1 MAVTI
6 GSVTEGNANAEE
18 IKNNSPDS
26 ELYENNKKYL
36 QGSLVKFN
44 DKIYLAKRNVPSDVD
59 LDNPYYWEIFMDA
72 ADSKRVDEL
81 FEKTGKLDELE
92 TESKDNLVAA
102 INEVGSIQP
111 DWAQNDETAKDYIK
125 NRTHWVEEKAVLEET
140 TFTIEESDGMCA
152 LGNFPATLSAGDIC
166 TVVYDGKT
174 YTCTVFEFETD
185 IAGIGC
191 DAFEIAFQNQPDG
204 LCAIT
209 IMSYAGEHTISIL
222 QTTYHT
228 LNPKYIKDM
237 YYSEIGEGVIG
248 TGANGWIKVT
258 NYQAITI
265 PKMAINGT
273 IYENVPVDHV
283 ANRYVYYVVGGH
295 TLEFDKMSSS
305 MNADGLSDDDVVFY
319 GETQIYH
326 TIPDE
331 FIPWEESPTADSILY
346 TAQSLTEEQQAQA
359 RANIGA
365 DISTKM
371 DANNPVGTGSFSMN
385 RKAGTVVGAKSHAEG
400 YSTTASGEGSHAE
413 GYGTTAS
420 QSYSHAEGYNTTA
433 SGFSSHAEGLV
444 TTASGYD
451 SHAEGYLNTASGQYS
466 HTEGYQ
472 TIASGNGS
480 HAEGYL
486 TTASGQYSHAEGNYT
501 KASGSSSHAE
511 GNNTT
516 ASGDHSHAEGTGT
529 NKFSSV
535 VTTTNPT
542 TDSIITAWKSKK
554 FSVAKG
560 NYSHVE
566 GKDNLALNDYSHAE
580 GYQTTASGENS
591 HAEGYRTIASKNY
604 SHAEGNQTTASG
616 QYSHAEGNYTKASG
630 NGSHAEGVG
639 TTASGYDSHTE
650 GGYTKAPGSDSHA
663 EGTQTTA
670 SGSSSHA
677 EGYLTTA
684 SGNYSHVQGKYN
696 IKDSSNTYAD
706 IIGNGTS
713 TQSSNAATVDWS
725 GNAWF
730 AGDVYTGSTSGTNKD
745 DGSKK
750 LATEEYVNSSIA
762 AGGTDISLGL
772 TSASVGQIIKVK
784 AIDASGKPTAWEA
797 VDMPSGGGSNGGI
810 HLIARVVTE
819 ANAAS
824 IEVTGLST
832 TAEVLSLRIYNPG
845 STCGGGLCITVN
857 GIRKLGYGGTI
868 SGTNTVQ
875 AFVRAWLYRDG
886 GTLYGRS
893 RMANEGT
900 NVYEWPEMGE
910 ITSITVD
917 STYNDGTTKYFQAGT
932 IFEIYEGMY
941 PNVQ

>member
-1 MAVTI
+1 MLELIGIDGLTQWDVGRQIKVDKDIDMVHFSNRPYGYSKNVKVTD
-6 GSVTEGNANAEE
+6 GVADV
-18 IKNNSPDS
+18 PDMFLTS
-26 ELYENNKKYL
+26 CAPLHVWAYVGDFEKGYTKIE
-36 QGSLVKFN
+36 
-44 DKIYLAKRNVPSDVD
+44 KIYEVKPKNRPEDYIYTPEEVKTWEKLQDEIGNLAY
-59 LDNPYYWEIFMDA
+59 LA
-72 ADSKRVDEL
+72 TDE
-81 FEKTGKLDELE
+81 K
-92 TESKDNLVAA
+92 SSLVAA

-185 IAGIGC
+185 IARIGC
-191 DAFEIAFQNQPDG
+191 DAFEIVFQNQPDG

-209 IMSYAGEHTISIL
+209 ILSYAGEHTISIL

-295 TLEFDKMSSS
+295 TLEFDRMSSS

-385 RKAGTVVGAKSHAEG
+385 RKAGTVVGVKSHAEG
-400 YSTTASGEGSHAE
+400 DSTTASGNDSHAE
-413 GYGTTAS
+413 GF
-420 QSYSHAEGYNTTA
+420 NTRA
-433 SGFSSHAEGLV
+433 SGDKSHAEGLR
-444 TTASGYD
+444 
-451 SHAEGYLNTASGQYS
+451 
-466 HTEGYQ
+466 
-472 TIASGNGS
+472 TIASGD
-480 HAEGYL
+480 
-486 TTASGQYSHAEGNYT
+486 YSHAEGNY
-501 KASGSSSHAE
+501 S
-511 GNNTT
+511 
-516 ASGDHSHAEGTGT
+516 
-529 NKFSSV
+529 
-535 VTTTNPT
+535 
-542 TDSIITAWKSKK
+542 
-554 FSVAKG
+554 
-560 NYSHVE
+560 
-566 GKDNLALNDYSHAE
+566 
-580 GYQTTASGENS
+580 
-591 HAEGYRTIASKNY
+591 
-604 SHAEGNQTTASG
+604 
-616 QYSHAEGNYTKASG
+616 
-630 NGSHAEGVG
+630 
-639 TTASGYDSHTE
+639 
-650 GGYTKAPGSDSHA
+650 
-663 EGTQTTA
+663 TA

-684 SGNYSHVQGKYN
+684 SGTNSHVQGKYN
-696 IKDSSNTYAD
+696 IEDNSNVYAD

-713 TQSSNAATVDWS
+713 DTARSNAATVDWN

-772 TSASVGQIIKVK
+772 TSAAVGQIIKVK
-784 AIDASGKPTAWEA
+784 AVDESGKPTAWEA
-797 VDMPSGGGSNGGI
+797 ADMPSGDRWELINAIEIPDGTEETNALTISADKNGNAFSLKKAR
-810 HLIARVVTE
+810 LITYFPKYTGE
-819 ANAAS
+819 SS
-824 IEVTGLST
+824 I
-832 TAEVLSLRIYNPG
+832 PG
-845 STCGGGLCITVN
+845 YSFTMINGITVGPQAPLCYTSGLPSPNNSKNSEGWLEVDLSMPGYEVERVARFAGSDGRPAELVFWGARRLN
-857 GIRKLGYGGTI
+857 GAETITSIGGTNMLI
-868 SGTNTVQ
+868 YPGCK
-875 AFVRAWLYRDG
+875 F
-886 GTLYGRS
+886 TLYGVR
-893 RMANEGT
+893 A
-900 NVYEWPEMGE
+900 
-910 ITSITVD
+910 
-917 STYNDGTTKYFQAGT
+917 
-932 IFEIYEGMY
+932 
-941 PNVQ
+941 